1 MVVNAAEKE
10 YMSPPHMSA
19 VSGGGGD
26 DHIIMMMMKHRT
38 MKIVTVMS
46 KCMHSLPIA
55 LEKENAF
62 LGK

>member
-1 MVVNAAEKE
+1 MVVNAVEKE

-19 VSGGGGD
+19 VSGGKGD
-26 DHIIMMMMKHRT
+26 DHIIMMMMKHQ
-38 MKIVTVMS
+38 KIVTVMS

>member
-19 VSGGGGD
+19 VSGEGN
-26 DHIIMMMMKHRT
+26 DHIIMMMMKHR
-38 MKIVTVMS
+38 KIPTVMS

-62 LGK
+62 LGE

>member
-10 YMSPPHMSA
+10 HMSPPHMSA

-26 DHIIMMMMKHRT
+26 DHIIMMMMKHR
-38 MKIVTVMS
+38 KIPTVMS

-62 LGK
+62 LGE